1 MSHGKLTEKIEEIA
15 AAAVMADAAEET
27 SVRGLRSLCG
37 ELAEL
42 LTPDH
47 DEELLAAVGRCH
59 GLIGAVLKGEATEPE
74 GNLEEVCSIVTSL
87 QAMLRPTEQPTLI
100 KGVLRLPAHVD
111 NEIFEEFLETRAL
124 AQDEIEQAILA
135 LERGDTGKLNTI
147 RGQFHTMKGEAG
159 VLGLD
164 DLVEV
169 CHTVED
175 FLEREL
181 PVWEQV
187 DRLLQVKDWVSGAL
201 EAYNSGSMPA
211 PPAAEIV
218 AMLEPGAPDAG
229 PPDAPAGSETIDIA
243 TADNEVPPHALPPGT
258 EKPTP
263 DPSPPPLNADGREAD
278 VAQASAKGSGVGD
291 SSEDAEDQTGAR
303 PLAGVGAGETEGQDH
318 DYLVGPEAF
327 KLDVDDEDVALVG
340 EFLQESEEGLASADQ
355 ILLDIEHRGVDQ
367 EMVNGLFR
375 VFHTIKGVAGFL
387 ELKAITSLAHITETM
402 LNMVRNGQILLQD
415 GVLDVVFDATAMM
428 RKLMEEIRRAVEEKT
443 EVEPNPGLNDL
454 LRRIQDVSHGQQSE
468 ETEELPEAA
477 EGERLGE
484 ILIKAGSVPAEA
496 VDRALESQRDSGR
509 PLGEELI
516 AQGAVEPKEV
526 AKALR
531 AQSTA
536 GRKASKIRE
545 TVKVDL
551 ERVDSLVEII
561 GELVI
566 VESMVA
572 HAPDIVALS
581 SPRIRNYLGQLTK
594 ITRDLQDIGMRMRMV
609 PLRGVFQKMSRMVRD
624 LARKGGKS
632 INMQVSGEW
641 TEMDRSMVEQIGDPL
656 VHLIRNAVDHG
667 METADGRQQ
676 AGKPMTGTI
685 RLSAYHE
692 GGSIS
697 IEISDDGR
705 GLDREAIVDKALRQG
720 IISDAEGL
728 TDQDI
733 HDLIMAPG
741 FSTAKQVTEISG
753 RGVGMDVVRRNIEA
767 MRGRIQVS
775 STPGQGTTFKLVLP
789 LTLAIID
796 GMLVACG
803 EEQFIIPTLS
813 IIESIQP
820 HASMLR
826 TLTGTRE
833 MINVRGEILP
843 LLRVDRMFGIENAKQ
858 DPTEALVVIVE
869 SLGRKV
875 GLLVDDV
882 VTQQQVVI
890 KSLGS
895 GLQSVS
901 YVAGAAILS
910 DGRVGLILNVDEL
923 RVLVGEGGGAVS
935 SAWLQ
940 QQKEAVLQA
949 AGPGVEPVGA

>member
-1 MSHGKLTEKIEEIA
+1 
-15 AAAVMADAAEET
+15 
-27 SVRGLRSLCG
+27 
-37 ELAEL
+37 
-42 LTPDH
+42 
-47 DEELLAAVGRCH
+47 
-59 GLIGAVLKGEATEPE
+59 
-74 GNLEEVCSIVTSL
+74 
-87 QAMLRPTEQPTLI
+87 
-100 KGVLRLPAHVD
+100 
-111 NEIFEEFLETRAL
+111 
-124 AQDEIEQAILA
+124 
-135 LERGDTGKLNTI
+135 
-147 RGQFHTMKGEAG
+147 
-159 VLGLD
+159 
-164 DLVEV
+164 
-169 CHTVED
+169 
-175 FLEREL
+175 
-181 PVWEQV
+181 
-187 DRLLQVKDWVSGAL
+187 
-201 EAYNSGSMPA
+201 
-211 PPAAEIV
+211 
-218 AMLEPGAPDAG
+218 
-229 PPDAPAGSETIDIA
+229 
-243 TADNEVPPHALPPGT
+243 
-258 EKPTP
+258 
-263 DPSPPPLNADGREAD
+263 
-278 VAQASAKGSGVGD
+278 
-291 SSEDAEDQTGAR
+291 
-303 PLAGVGAGETEGQDH
+303 
-318 DYLVGPEAF
+318 
-327 KLDVDDEDVALVG
+327 
-340 EFLQESEEGLASADQ
+340 
-355 ILLDIEHRGVDQ
+355 
-367 EMVNGLFR
+367 
-375 VFHTIKGVAGFL
+375 
-387 ELKAITSLAHITETM
+387 
-402 LNMVRNGQILLQD
+402 
-415 GVLDVVFDATAMM
+415 MM
-428 RKLMEEIRRAVEEKT
+428 RKLMDEIRRAVDEKT
-443 EVEPNPGLNDL
+443 DVEPNPDLNDL
-454 LRRIQDVSHGQQSE
+454 LRRIHAATIGEHE
-468 ETEELPEAA
+468 EESTLPEAA

-484 ILIKAGSVPAEA
+484 ILIRAGSVPPEK
-496 VDRALESQRDSGR
+496 VDHALQSQKATGR

-632 INMQVSGEW
+632 INMEISGEW

-667 METADGRQQ
+667 METTDERQQ
-676 AGKPMTGTI
+676 AGKQMTGTI
-685 RLSAYHE
+685 KLSAYHE

-705 GLDREAIVDKALRQG
+705 GLNREAVIDKALKQG
-720 IISDAEGL
+720 IITDAEGL

-733 HDLIMAPG
+733 HELIMAPG

-775 STPGQGTTFKLVLP
+775 SSPGQGTTFKLVLP

-820 HASMLR
+820 HASMLQ
-826 TLTGTRE
+826 TLTGTKE

-843 LLRVDRMFGIENAKQ
+843 LLRVDGMFDIEGAKQ

-869 SLGRKV
+869 SLGKKV

-910 DGRVGLILNVDEL
+910 DGKVGLILNVDEL
-923 RVLVGEGGGAVS
+923 RVLVGEGAGAVNA
-935 SAWLQ
+935 AWLQ
-940 QQKEAVLQA
+940 QQKEAVLQEAIGA
-949 AGPGVEPVGA
+949 AKEPVQV